1 MSELQ
6 MSKLVGSGQHSHLVP
21 MRDGA
26 VVGMRD
32 GNHSGTDLFWSQM
45 HGCYVA
51 VSYDAGECS
60 FHDRLVLVRGVDVT
74 ACEEEDLLVACDLES
89 HDGLAFLSYPKDSTV
104 EASDL
109 VAAEG
114 CEIAILWDS
123 ADE

>member
-6 MSKLVGSGQHSHLVP
+6 MSKRVGSGQHSHLVP

-32 GNHSGTDLFWSQM
+32 GQTDGTDLFWSQM
-45 HGCYVA
+45 HACYVA
-51 VSYDAGECS
+51 VSYDADECS
-60 FHDRLVLVRGVDVT
+60 YHQRILVRGVDVNE
-74 ACEEEDLLVACDLES
+74 CGEELVACDLES
-89 HDGLAFLSYPKDSTV
+89 PDGLAFLSYERDSTV

-114 CEIAILWDS
+114 CGVCILWDS
-123 ADE
+123 ADEADE